1 MTVDL
6 FIIILSV
13 VIGILFVFVF
23 PPFIKWLAKKVDLV
37 GLFASSEQFMALVQ
51 MIINASMISQP
62 TKDIVNSIFSLAK
75 KAVEYAEQ
83 LYLNGNLS
91 AEDRKKAAIE
101 YVELALK
108 EMNIEVTE
116 ERKKLIMAAI
126 ESSVYELPSTN
137 QKLLEK
143 GV

>member
-13 VIGILFVFVF
+13 VIGILFVFVL
-23 PPFIKWLAKKVDLV
+23 PAFIKWLATKVDLV
-37 GLFASSEQFMALVQ
+37 SLLASSEQFMGLIQ
-51 MIINASMISQP
+51 MIINASMVSQS
-62 TKDIVNSIFSLAK
+62 TKDIVNSIFTLAK

-91 AEDRKKAAIE
+91 AEERKKAAIE

-116 ERKKLIMAAI
+116 ERMKLIIAAI
-126 ESSVYELPSTN
+126 ESSVYELPPTN
-137 QKLLEK
+137 QKVLEK
-143 GV
+143 RA